1 MCSWVLGG
9 CWSCRRGCREYG
21 RAPCVSQTCLCC
33 PAQARQ
39 VFYLTSQCVF
49 SGLCPCRSYT
59 SYETQLCLFIFCD
72 FVLTLSMFL
81 GLPGQRF
88 NLSSFFAFASLLSL
102 CANVLG
108 LEAAPRQEGHPVVM
122 GLGSTAV
129 TSEVMQSPWGLAT
142 CSSSSALG
150 TCQPA
155 GPASAPPKPFLPR
168 LCWLWSK
175 ASTEPNLFQE
185 PSPLSFSGLR
195 NLLWGNCSVTHLLG
209 SSSYW
214 GLLLCPKPSCLHGF
228 RIWKQKPGREVSYG

>member
-81 GLPGQRF
+81 ALPGRRF
-88 NLSSFFAFASLLSL
+88 NLSSFFTFASLLSL
-102 CANVLG
+102 CADVLG
-108 LEAAPRQEGHPVVM
+108 LEAAPRQEGHPCRH
-122 GLGSTAV
+122 GSWV
-129 TSEVMQSPWGLAT
+129 
-142 CSSSSALG
+142 CSSHLRGDAESLGVSHLLFVFCPGNLSA
-150 TCQPA
+150 C
-155 GPASAPPKPFLPR
+155 KP
-168 LCWLWSK
+168 
-175 ASTEPNLFQE
+175 
-185 PSPLSFSGLR
+185 SFS
-195 NLLWGNCSVTHLLG
+195 
-209 SSSYW
+209 
-214 GLLLCPKPSCLHGF
+214 PA
-228 RIWKQKPGREVSYG
+228 